1 MSPLVAQDPHS
12 LPDTLLI
19 ESTETLLTLAGRR
32 PAAAPNAAGARL
44 ASARSSVTRPGI
56 VEAMTAGE
64 ATQVLVTPSIHDLRR
79 NLEAGEICTSTV
91 DGVPINPQNVMNRL
105 SGSARY

>member
-1 MSPLVAQDPHS
+1 M
-12 LPDTLLI
+12 
-19 ESTETLLTLAGRR
+19 
-32 PAAAPNAAGARL
+32 

-64 ATQVLVTPSIHDLRR
+64 ATQVLVTTSIHDLRR
-79 NLEAGEICTSTV
+79 NLEAGEICTSPV

-105 SGSARY
+105 SGSALPVESRQLRPGQAWSQVAGGFVL